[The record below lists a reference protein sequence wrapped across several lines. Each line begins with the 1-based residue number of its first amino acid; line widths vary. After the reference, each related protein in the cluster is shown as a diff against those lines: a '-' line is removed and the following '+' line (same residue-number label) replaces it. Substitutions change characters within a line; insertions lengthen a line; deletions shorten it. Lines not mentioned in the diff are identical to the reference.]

1 MMVFSCYYP
10 NPGSVGTGPQD
21 LAKVPAAT
29 AFMAEALMTMVLLLA
44 IMALIDESNPQAPK
58 SNLAPLFIGLTV
70 SALVML
76 GGPLTMSA
84 LNPARDFGPRLFGY
98 LAGWGRIALPGPRG
112 QEWWVYSLGPIV
124 GGLLGGAIYSG
135 LVQRCFPKF
144 TMGRAT

>member
-21 LAKVPAAT
+21 LAKVPTAT
-29 AFMAEALMTMVLLLA
+29 AFMAEVLMTMVLLLA

-58 SNLAPLFIGLTV
+58 SNLAPLVIGLTV
-70 SALVML
+70 SAMVMP
-76 GGPLTMSA
+76 GGPLTMAA

-98 LAGWGRIALPGPRG
+98 LAGWGRIASPGPRG
-112 QEWWVYSLGPIV
+112 HEWWVYVLAPSV

-135 LVQRCFPKF
+135 PVQRCFPKF
-144 TMGRAT
+144 TVGRAT